1 MSIESQLREALSAR
15 ADEIGGPLDAGGSVG
30 DPYARVSGA
39 IAADRRRRR
48 TAALAGVAAIAA
60 IAVAIPTLAGGVGKD
75 TTTPARKTTHLV
87 PGPTDPRWTLVSTW
101 PIRGSLAGDQAFV
114 SSFRE
119 SMGPA
124 SVIYAGDIGA
134 DRVVVTWDGAA
145 DFSEKVQVYAGDRG
159 SRAADLTT
167 IASSS
172 QTAPATIIVR
182 RDSTPDGW
190 MLVLTRPGTRSAE
203 VSTTAT
209 IHEDGTVTRSWK
221 TVPIEDGATV
231 IELRDA
237 PLALTRV
244 RVGGYDG
251 GVQLLA
257 RSGTINPDAV
267 GFCGNC
273 TGQDFL
279 DHAVRG
285 TSYDVATTL
294 GLRTED
300 VTTTTLVNAPV
311 DPAVL
316 SVTSLGEGTRSGTTG
331 RVYVG
336 LTRLPGGQVVRTVQ
350 LGVSEKGGGGMATA
364 PETAVPIDAAT
375 AEQRPVVL
383 YGWIGESAPT
393 RYQVFAPNAASVRLV
408 GDDSAFPKTARKRV
422 VGGSATFSLNETGV
436 SEHRLVETYDASG
449 ALTGTWPVDLANRN
463 DPYDVEP

>member
-1 MSIESQLREALSAR
+1 MSVETQLREAFSAR
-15 ADEIGGPLDAGGSVG
+15 ADQVGGLGDSDG
-30 DPYARVSGA
+30 DPYSRVAAA
-39 IAADRRRRR
+39 IAVSRRRRR
-48 TAALAGVAAIAA
+48 TATLAGVAAVVAL
-60 IAVAIPTLAGGVGKD
+60 AVAIPSLAGGSGRD
-75 TTTPARKTTHLV
+75 TTTPAKKTTV
-87 PGPTDPRWTLVSTW
+87 IPGPTDPRWTLVSTW
-101 PIRGSLAGDQAFV
+101 PIRGSLAGDQAFI
-114 SSFRE
+114 SSFRQA
-119 SMGPA
+119 MGPA

-134 DRVVVTWDGAA
+134 DRVVVTWDSAA
-145 DFSEKVQVYAGDRG
+145 DYSETLQVYAGDRG
-159 SRAADLTT
+159 AHAAELTT
-167 IASSS
+167 IASAP

-209 IHEDGTVTRSWK
+209 IHEDGTVTRSWR

-231 IELRDA
+231 VDLHQA
-237 PLALTRV
+237 PVALTRV

-251 GVQLLA
+251 GVFLVA
-257 RSGTINPDAV
+257 RSGTMNPDAE
-267 GFCGNC
+267 GFCANC

-279 DHAVRG
+279 DHAVQG
-285 TSYDVATTL
+285 TNYDVATTL

-300 VTTTTLVNAPV
+300 VSTTTLVDAKV

-316 SVTSLGEGTRSGTTG
+316 AVSSLGDGKPDGSTG
-331 RVYVG
+331 RIYVG

-350 LGVSEKGGGGMATA
+350 LGVSHKGGGMASA
-364 PETAVPIDAAT
+364 AETAVPIDAAT

-383 YGWIGESAPT
+383 YGWIGESSPT

-408 GDDSAFPKTARKRV
+408 GDDPAFPKTATKRV
-422 VGGSATFSLNETGV
+422 VRGSATFSLNETGV

-449 ALTGTWPVDLANRN
+449 SLTGTWPVDLPNRN